1 MFKSGASKKYKLES
15 IYDPKIITP
24 AETPKVNYENEYG
37 YVSLI
42 I

>member
-15 IYDPKIITP
+15 IYDPKSVTS